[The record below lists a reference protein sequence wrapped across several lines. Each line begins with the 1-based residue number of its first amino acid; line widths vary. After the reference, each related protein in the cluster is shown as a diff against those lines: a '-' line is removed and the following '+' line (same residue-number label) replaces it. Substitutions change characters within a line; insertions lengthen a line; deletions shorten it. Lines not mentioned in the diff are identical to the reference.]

1 MLSIKR
7 KAREEII
14 IRNKKKLNRKDY
26 RKERRGII
34 RT

>member
-26 RKERRGII
+26 RKERREII
-34 RT
+34 RK